1 MDNQV
6 RLNNLYGGTH
16 MIFVGID
23 VAKNK
28 HDVAVLN
35 DKGKLILKPLTF
47 SNTRAGFNLFI
58 NTLSQLKQ
66 DYLIALEDTGH
77 YAFNLLDFLH
87 EHGATVYTYN
97 PLLIKEFAKSLSLR
111 KTKTDK
117 KDARTIALKLLSDP
131 YIIFSAVSYC
141 QSPSVI
147 LGKSHCGLVS
157 TLQSL

>member
-1 MDNQV
+1 
-6 RLNNLYGGTH
+6 

-77 YAFNLLDFLH
+77 YAFNLLDFLQ
-87 EHGATVYTYN
+87 
-97 PLLIKEFAKSLSLR
+97 I
-111 KTKTDK
+111 
-117 KDARTIALKLLSDP
+117 
-131 YIIFSAVSYC
+131 
-141 QSPSVI
+141 Q
-147 LGKSHCGLVS
+147 
-157 TLQSL
+157 